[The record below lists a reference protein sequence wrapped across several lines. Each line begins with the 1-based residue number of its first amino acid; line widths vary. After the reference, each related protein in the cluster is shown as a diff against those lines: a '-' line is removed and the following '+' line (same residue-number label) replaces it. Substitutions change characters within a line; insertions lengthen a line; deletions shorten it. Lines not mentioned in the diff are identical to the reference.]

1 MAVALVDVSPLQ
13 GHPRLTLKE
22 RKLISSGR
30 DHGGRGCCAGW
41 LDYDV
46 VEWTGAVP
54 PRRLYIEAAGSE
66 ADEVPIGGG
75 RDVGS
80 GSCCAG
86 CQKRCCWTTTNRGG
100 DGRRLAS
107 QSVH

>member
-1 MAVALVDVSPLQ
+1 MVVASVDVSPLQ
-13 GHPRLTLKE
+13 GHPKSTLKE
-22 RKLISSGR
+22 RKLVGSGC

-54 PRRLYIEAAGSE
+54 PRRLYVDIEAAGSE

-75 RDVGS
+75 RDVGVRS
-80 GSCCAG
+80 YCTG
-86 CQKRCCWTTTNRGG
+86 CQKCCC
-100 DGRRLAS
+100 
-107 QSVH
+107 